1 MIIIYLFLAT
11 LAVFIGAAIA
21 FVSQDN
27 TNLFST
33 IFGFAAGAVF
43 GILLRLVLHLY
54 SEYGVYPLFVM
65 AGGFLLIFLIE
76 RLSHQPSHP
85 LLSNHLWVADLT
97 LIGLSI
103 HALTDGLNLVV
114 ASKDETLG
122 TGLAMAIIAH
132 RLPIA
137 IALTLT
143 FLQKNS
149 LLVTLGRLSP
159 LAVAPLVGALI
170 GERVV
175 TGAFGEFT
183 EYLTAFAG
191 GTLLHVL
198 IHDFK
203 GSYAPNRA
211 EKLVGGVAFA
221 VGLVAAV
228 FLMSQNSHFWH
239 AH

>member
-21 FVSQDN
+21 FVSQGH

-33 IFGFAAGAVF
+33 IFGFTAGAVL
-43 GILLRLVLHLY
+43 GILLLLIFDLY
-54 SEYGVYPLFVM
+54 SEYGIYPLFVM

-76 RLSHQPSHP
+76 RLSHQPLHSI
-85 LLSNHLWVADLT
+85 LRNHLWVADLT

-114 ASKDETLG
+114 ASKSETLG
-122 TGLAMAIIAH
+122 TGLAVAIIAH

-198 IHDFK
+198 IHDFQ
-203 GSYAPNRA
+203 GDSAPSQA
-211 EKLVGGVAFA
+211 GKLAGGIAFA

-228 FLMSQNSHFWH
+228 LLTSQNSHFWH